1 MHALTINLPDRLLR
15 GASPAMDVLIERLSE
30 RLSER
35 LRWRWRGPGVPRMT
49 CQATA
54 HKTPLARTLN
64 SVAHQATR
72 DKEKFEGGSG

>member
-15 GASPAMDVLIERLSE
+15 GASPAMDVLIE